1 VINDQ
6 ILLFVAASGSTPIAL
21 SYALSEIAG
30 TRRLPAPEA
39 SGSYTIAGLSPADSA
54 LSGNA
59 CILDKRTTGY
69 AIHNIHKEN

>member
-1 VINDQ
+1 MINDQ

-21 SYALSEIAG
+21 SYASSEIAG

-39 SGSYTIAGLSPADSA
+39 SGSDTIAGLSAADSA
-54 LSGNA
+54 LAGNA
-59 CILDKRTTGY
+59 RMLDKRTTDY